1 MGINHFRSQRMA
13 SRKCSPRRPRRSM
26 LYFHG
31 KLYNTRKILLEGMID
46 PINQHW
52 RYKYHVVTSFLDG
65 DQASSFET
73 PNESSEDGSCCGPQS
88 EYTGESALPTCASL
102 SLARELLTPL
112 ALDRFRAF
120 SATVERTNP
129 PGHKMLL
136 MGYDEKSS
144 CPPTIPNRPRIV
156 DRDNAESFLE
166 YLPAERQNSFKC
178 PFYASDPL
186 KYRRC
191 LLSHDLRSI
200 ESVLKHTTHGHA
212 RPPYCPKCSQTFDTV
227 VQCDEHIIE
236 ERCVTRRLIQPDGL
250 NSSQRRRLRMA
261 DNLQLTDHQRW
272 EHIYMRIFPKSDC
285 FPSPYL
291 DADCERTISTAR
303 EFWRN
308 HGYECISDL
317 LESQDAM
324 QIEGQQ
330 AKRTLFNMVL
340 KDLIRELTL
349 EEGQS

>member
-13 SRKCSPRRPRRSM
+13 SRKGFPRRPRPSM

-31 KLYNTRKILLEGMID
+31 KLYNTREILLEGTID

-52 RYKYHVVTSFLDG
+52 RYNHHVATSLSDE
-65 DQASSFET
+65 DQASSFGT
-73 PNESSEDGSCCGPQS
+73 PNESSENGSCCDAQC
-88 EYTGESALPTCASL
+88 EYTGENGLPRCANL
-102 SLARELLTPL
+102 SLARELLTPW

-120 SATVERTNP
+120 SATVEHTNA

-144 CPPTIPNRPRIV
+144 CPPTIPNRTGNF
-156 DRDNAESFLE
+156 DRNNTESLLE
-166 YLPAERQNSFKC
+166 YLPAERQYSFKC

-186 KYRRC
+186 KYRPC
-191 LLSHDLRSI
+191 LLGHDLRSL
-200 ESVLKHTTHGHA
+200 ESVLKHTTRYHA
-212 RPPYCPKCSQTFDTV
+212 RPPYCPRCSQTFDTV

-261 DNLQLTDHQRW
+261 DNIQLTDHQRW
-272 EHIYMRIFPKSDC
+272 EHIYMRIFPKSDF

-291 DADCERTISTAR
+291 DADCERTISTVR
-303 EFWRN
+303 DFWRN
-308 HGYECISDL
+308 HGHECISDL
-317 LESQDAM
+317 LESQNGM

-349 EEGQS
+349 EEK